1 MEYFVVVNEYAKNG
15 NAKQIWQTIHSE
27 LVTQGVKFT
36 YKKVNENA
44 VEVAKNFTLDLAE
57 RKKSKI
63 VVLVVGG
70 NGTLVDVL
78 NGIKQAQRFDL
89 PIGLVPAGIE
99 NGFAKVIGLS
109 LNPVVALKQVINTT
123 DKIYYTIGTYQE
135 TLRNTQGYFLN
146 NFGIGMDAFIT
157 SIYNRKKKR
166 KFFRRGFL
174 PFLTSSI
181 SAYYNQEPFSAT
193 VRVSD
198 SYRFF
203 KHVYIMNVANHPY
216 FEGDVSLSPQAN
228 IKDKKLDLIVTE
240 NMNFIRFFMLIVSL
254 YFHKQLN
261 LKSFH
266 RFKDDQIHLT
276 IKSLEFLQIDGE
288 EHGSQYFDIFFKT
301 TSYPF
306 WFNLSSVPFK
316 ERRKK

>member
-15 NAKQIWQTIHSE
+15 SAKQIWQTIHSE

-57 RKKSKI
+57 REKSKT

-99 NGFAKVIGLS
+99 NGFAQAIGLS

-181 SAYYNQEPFSAT
+181 SAYYNQEPFSTT

-216 FEGDVSLSPQAN
+216 FEGDVSFSPQAN

-240 NMNFIRFFMLIVSL
+240 NMNFIRFTCILFLAQYATISVTRGAIWTIYRRPLSFSSSLDFFMIS
-254 YFHKQLN
+254 
-261 LKSFH
+261 
-266 RFKDDQIHLT
+266 
-276 IKSLEFLQIDGE
+276 
-288 EHGSQYFDIFFKT
+288 
-301 TSYPF
+301 
-306 WFNLSSVPFK
+306 SSVASISC
-316 ERRKK
+316 RAIAIS

>member
-15 NAKQIWQTIHSE
+15 SAKQIWQTIHSE

-57 RKKSKI
+57 REKSKT

-99 NGFAKVIGLS
+99 NGFAKAIGLS

-123 DKIYYTIGTYQE
+123 DKTHYTIATYQE

-157 SIYNRKKKR
+157 R
-166 KFFRRGFL
+166 
-174 PFLTSSI
+174 
-181 SAYYNQEPFSAT
+181 
-193 VRVSD
+193 
-198 SYRFF
+198 
-203 KHVYIMNVANHPY
+203 
-216 FEGDVSLSPQAN
+216 
-228 IKDKKLDLIVTE
+228 
-240 NMNFIRFFMLIVSL
+240 
-254 YFHKQLN
+254 
-261 LKSFH
+261 
-266 RFKDDQIHLT
+266 
-276 IKSLEFLQIDGE
+276 
-288 EHGSQYFDIFFKT
+288 
-301 TSYPF
+301 
-306 WFNLSSVPFK
+306 
-316 ERRKK
+316 